1 MIKNLIYIL
10 SATPQQQIQFVNHQ
24 LQTPSCSLM
33 SPVSSEHVAVLK
45 TSAGLDKED
54 PQL

>member
-10 SATPQQQIQFVNHQ
+10 SATPQQIQFVNHQ
-24 LQTPSCSLM
+24 LQTPSLM

-45 TSAGLDKED
+45 TSAGLDKKD